1 MRNERVPPPRKFR
14 PEEIMSG
21 GYLCPVCGMSP
32 KSEPQERRLA
42 HERFY
47 HKEMA
52 KLGRLKA

>member
-1 MRNERVPPPRKFR
+1 
-14 PEEIMSG
+14 
-21 GYLCPVCGMSP
+21 MSP